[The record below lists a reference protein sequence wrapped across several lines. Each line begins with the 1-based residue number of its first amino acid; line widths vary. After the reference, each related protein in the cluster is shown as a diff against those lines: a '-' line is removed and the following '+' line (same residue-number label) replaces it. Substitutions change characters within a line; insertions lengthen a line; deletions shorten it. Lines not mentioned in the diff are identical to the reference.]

1 MFVNRHKYFRWT
13 SRTARITFA
22 YVVAFPALIGYLAY
36 TTDVRMLQLESGV
49 FADKVVGQVGY
60 ERKAERGYD
69 CRVLGDGCLGGDWVV
84 HMRGQE
90 GMQSTYQA
98 SMCLEAINHAN
109 KRDAVK
115 PDEAL
120 CSILEKAPDTLATI
134 GLPYCHCA
142 YGEHTFRH

>member
-90 GMQSTYQA
+90 GMQ
-98 SMCLEAINHAN
+98 
-109 KRDAVK
+109 
-115 PDEAL
+115 
-120 CSILEKAPDTLATI
+120 
-134 GLPYCHCA
+134 
-142 YGEHTFRH
+142 